1 MDFIPD
7 SAIQALAAHKF
18 QSAGYTWLDAPR
30 RGSTDV
36 FWTHGF
42 LLFMIYFPCLSMIQC
57 LYAIGPCLPLRRRW
71 IHFGHVLW
79 LLFWS
84 ARGRNTSMIGDLGD
98 LCFASIVYT
107 ATLSRARQLSG
118 TRRLLPNC
126 QMNCQT
132 RRQNICQIERIEC
145 QIKCQIECQTICEI
159 ECFILCW
166 IECQMS
172 DRMWGKV
179 SDRMPVG
186 GDHWKKVVIAHKS
199 DLQETENIVL
209 PLNLKDTSHDFGCR
223 VAPPQPSQSWR
234 GPPEAPVSGWSTS
247 SQGRRRVWN
256 VWLWKTQDP
265 GWMWVCL
272 KMLG

>member
-7 SAIQALAAHKF
+7 SAIQALAAYKF
-18 QSAGYTWLDAPR
+18 QSAGYTWLDAPW

-36 FWTHGF
+36 FWIHGF
-42 LLFMIYFPCLSMIQC
+42 LLFIIYFPCLSMIQTMSLC
-57 LYAIGPCLPLRRRW
+57 RTLPLRRRW

-79 LLFWS
+79 LFFWT
-84 ARGRNTSMIGDLGD
+84 ARGRKNSIGDLGD
-98 LCFASIVYT
+98 LSFASIVYT
-107 ATLSRARQLSG
+107 AALSRARQLS

-126 QMNCQT
+126 QINCQT
-132 RRQNICQIERIEC
+132 RRQNICQIEC

-159 ECFILCW
+159 ECLILCW

-186 GDHWKKVVIAHKS
+186 GDHWKKVVIAYKS

-209 PLNLKDTSHDFGCR
+209 SLNLKDTAMTLDVELHLAELKRS
-223 VAPPQPSQSWR
+223 SR
-234 GPPEAPVSGWSTS
+234 GPGFRMIHQLPRATASVKGLTLE
-247 SQGRRRVWN
+247 N
-256 VWLWKTQDP
+256 P
-265 GWMWVCL
+265 GP
-272 KMLG
+272 LGCVV